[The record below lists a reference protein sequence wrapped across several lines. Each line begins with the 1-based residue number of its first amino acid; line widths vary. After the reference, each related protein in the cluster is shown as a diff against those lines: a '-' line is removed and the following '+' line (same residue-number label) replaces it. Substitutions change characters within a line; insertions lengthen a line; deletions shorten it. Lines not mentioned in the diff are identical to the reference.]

1 MAERRKAMDSTTMI
15 RIVCAAL
22 AVLLIG
28 LIVMRRRKK
37 AE

>member
-1 MAERRKAMDSTTMI
+1 METSII
-15 RIVCAAL
+15 RIVCAVLAL
-22 AVLLIG
+22 ALIG

>member
-1 MAERRKAMDSTTMI
+1 MAERRRAMETSII

-28 LIVMRRRKK
+28 VIVIRRRKK